1 MQHEVFRSAAHGT
14 AADPR
19 LREVRW
25 RDLVATRPLEAVR
38 ELSISVPWL
47 LGALVASHLA
57 LTHHPLW
64 ILGSLIASFYFFL
77 TGLRQVHNA
86 HHYAL
91 GLSKGA
97 TEWVMFVLSIAMMSS
112 MHAIQVTHL
121 HHHKHCLDDQDVEA
135 STAHL
140 PWYRAILAG
149 PSFITS
155 LHVHGLRLA
164 KRRQRRW
171 ILAELAT
178 LTVWTPLVLSVLDL
192 PALQIHLALMLVGQC
207 LTGFFAVWTVHH
219 GCEATTTVA
228 RTQRGLLKNFVSYEM
243 FFHLEHH
250 LFPAVPTR
258 RLPELARRLDEAAP
272 EVRRKMV
279 F

>member
-1 MQHEVFRSAAHGT
+1 MQEDTRNT
-14 AADPR
+14 AQGIVADPR

-25 RDLVATRPLEAVR
+25 RDLVSVSRMEVAR
-38 ELSISVPWL
+38 ELAISVPWL
-47 LGALVASHLA
+47 AGALFASHLA
-57 LTHHPLW
+57 VTQHPLW
-64 ILGSLIASFYFFL
+64 ILGSLAASFYFFL

-91 GLSKGA
+91 GLSKRA
-97 TEWVMFVLSIAMMSS
+97 TEWVMFALSIAMMSS

-121 HHHKHCLDDQDVEA
+121 HHHKHCLADEDVEA

-149 PSFITS
+149 PAFITS

-164 KRRQRRW
+164 KPRQRRW
-171 ILAELAT
+171 ILAELLA
-178 LTVWTPLVLSVLDL
+178 LAIWTVLVVFVLDVA
-192 PALQIHLALMLVGQC
+192 ALQIHLALMVAGQC
-207 LTGFFAVWTVHH
+207 FTGFFAVWTVHH
-219 GCEATTTVA
+219 GCDATTTLA
-228 RTQRGLLKNFVSYEM
+228 RTQRGWMKNLVSYEM

-258 RLPELARRLDEAAP
+258 RLPELARRLDDVAP
-272 EVRRKMV
+272 EIRRKMV